1 MTSYMK
7 PEINK
12 ANKAFWEGLKEEK
25 FFIQKC
31 NNCNEMFFPSR
42 ILCPECLS
50 DNIEYVESKGKGI
63 LYAFTEIRAK
73 TPGFETPF
81 IIGLIE
87 LDEKPGRF
95 LSRIVAPYESLKIGQ
110 RLKVLY
116 EHLKGFS
123 VHTFIPESL

>member
-1 MTSYMK
+1 MADFMK
-7 PEINK
+7 PEITK

-25 FFIQKC
+25 FFIQQCKE
-31 NNCNEMFFPSR
+31 CNERFFPPR

-50 DNIEYVESKGKGI
+50 DNVENIESKGKGS

-73 TPGFETPF
+73 TPGFKTPF

-95 LSRIVAPYESLKIGQ
+95 LSRIIATYESLKIGQ
-110 RLKVLY
+110 RLNVKY

-123 VHTFIPESL
+123 VHTFIPDI

>member
-1 MTSYMK
+1 MK

-12 ANKAFWEGLKEEK
+12 ANKTFWDGIKDEK

-31 NNCNEMFFPSR
+31 KKCNEIFFPSR

-50 DNIEYVESKGKGI
+50 VKTEYFESEGRGF
-63 LYAFTEIRAK
+63 LYAFTEIRTK
-73 TPGFETPF
+73 TPGFKVPY

-87 LDEKPGRF
+87 LDDKPGRF
-95 LSRIVAPYESLKIGQ
+95 LSRIIAPYDSLKIGQ
-110 RLKVLY
+110 RLRVKY

-123 VHTFIPESL
+123 VHTFIPESS